1 MDENFEKE
9 EKDIYHY
16 HHQKENIN
24 SIGGRWADSFG
35 MPNILCG
42 DGSELPYW
50 ETRVFFSFCP
60 LVFWEH
66 SSITS
71 AGYGGLGIDMDDH
84 GFFNLFNQ
92 FFNYFFQNM

>member
-1 MDENFEKE
+1 MFTFTETIKSFFYMEGVVDENFEKE

-50 ETRVFFSFCP
+50 ETRVFF
-60 LVFWEH
+60 
-66 SSITS
+66 
-71 AGYGGLGIDMDDH
+71 
-84 GFFNLFNQ
+84 
-92 FFNYFFQNM
+92 